1 MTLVAAAEQPAWDG
15 RRGPVWIVRQ
25 LARKRSARVGGA
37 ILAVVIV
44 CALLADWISPY
55 DPLRTNALHRLAE
68 PGWRHWL
75 GTDEV
80 GRDLLSRIVHGARYF
95 LLICVMTVLIKATLG
110 IVLGVTAG
118 VGPSWVDLLVMRLV
132 DVMLAFPYI
141 LLVLAIVA
149 MLGPSLWT
157 AMIAVGIA
165 GSPAYAR
172 IVRSEVLSVKKE
184 VYVEAMRALGAGP
197 VRITLRT
204 ILPNVASS
212 LIVYTSFAMPL
223 AVLSAA
229 ALSFLGLGAQPPLPE
244 WGAMVVGARTLLS
257 TAWWVAAAPGIAIF
271 LSVLAL
277 NLLGNAL
284 RDVLDPRSR

>member
-1 MTLVAAAEQPAWDG
+1 MSRNL
-15 RRGPVWIVRQ
+15 R
-25 LARKRSARVGGA
+25 LLSRKRAAQIGGT
-37 ILAVVIV
+37 ILLIVVL
-44 CALLADWISPY
+44 CAAFAPWVAPQ
-55 DPLRTNALHRLAE
+55 DPLRTDVLHRMA
-68 PGWRHWL
+68 PPSAAHWF

-80 GRDLLSRIVHGARYF
+80 GRDLFSRVVHGARYF
-95 LLICVMTVLIKATLG
+95 LLICTVSVAIKAAIG

-118 VGPSWVDLLVMRLV
+118 AGPAVLDLAVMRLV

-165 GSPAYAR
+165 GAPAYAR
-172 IVRSEVLSVKKE
+172 IVRSEVLAVKKE
-184 VYVEAMRALGAGP
+184 EYVEAMRVLGAGQA
-197 VRITLRT
+197 RITLDT

-212 LIVYTSFAMPL
+212 LIVYTSYAMPL

-244 WGAMVVGARTLLS
+244 WGAMVVGARTLIA
-257 TAWWVAAAPGIAIF
+257 TAWWVAAAPGFAIF
-271 LSVLAL
+271 FSVLAL
-277 NLLGNAL
+277 NLVGNAL
-284 RDVLDPRSR
+284 RDVLDPRTR

>member
-1 MTLVAAAEQPAWDG
+1 MSAT
-15 RRGPVWIVRQ
+15 RRSASWIARQ
-25 LARKRSARVGGA
+25 LAGKPSARVGGA
-37 ILAVVIV
+37 IVAVLIV
-44 CALLADWISPY
+44 CALLAPLIAGQ
-55 DPLRTNALHRLAE
+55 DPLRTDALHRLQPPSAA
-68 PGWRHWL
+68 HWL

-80 GRDLLSRIVHGARYF
+80 GRDLFSRIVHGARYF
-95 LLICVMTVLIKATLG
+95 LLICLFSVTIKAALG
-110 IVLGVTAG
+110 ISLGLAAG
-118 VGPSWVDLLVMRLV
+118 AGPGWLDLAVMRLV

-149 MLGPSLWT
+149 ILGPSLWT

-165 GSPAYAR
+165 GAPAYAR
-172 IVRSEVLSVKKE
+172 IVRSEVLAVKKE
-184 VYVEAMRALGAGP
+184 EYVEAERALGAGA
-197 VRITLRT
+197 VRIAFGT

-244 WGAMVVGARTLLS
+244 WGAMVVGARTLLR
-257 TAWWVAAAPGIAIF
+257 TAWWVAVAPGAAIF

-284 RDVLDPRSR
+284 RDVLDPRAQ

>member
-1 MTLVAAAEQPAWDG
+1 MIAA
-15 RRGPVWIVRQ
+15 RRSPVWIARQ
-25 LARKRSARVGGA
+25 LAAKPSARLGGT
-37 ILAVVIV
+37 IV
-44 CALLADWISPY
+44 LVLIACALLAPLIAPQ
-55 DPLRTNALHRLAE
+55 DPLRTDALHRLLPPSGA
-68 PGWRHWL
+68 HWL

-80 GRDLLSRIVHGARYF
+80 GRDLFSRIVHGARYF
-95 LLICVMTVLIKATLG
+95 LLICLFSVSIKAALG
-110 IVLGVTAG
+110 ISLGLAAG
-118 VGPSWVDLLVMRLV
+118 AGPAWLDLAIMRVV

-149 MLGPSLWT
+149 ILGPSLWT

-165 GSPAYAR
+165 GAPAYAR
-172 IVRSEVLSVKKE
+172 IVRSEVLAVKKE
-184 VYVEAMRALGAGP
+184 EYVEAMRALGAGV
-197 VRITLRT
+197 VRIAFGT

-244 WGAMVVGARTLLS
+244 WGAMMVGARTLLR
-257 TAWWVAAAPGIAIF
+257 TAWWVAAAPGVAIF

-284 RDVLDPRSR
+284 RDVLDPRAQ

>member
-1 MTLVAAAEQPAWDG
+1 MSNP
-15 RRGPVWIVRQ
+15 RRSFGWIARQ
-25 LARKRSARVGGA
+25 LAKKPSARVGGT
-37 ILAVVIV
+37 IVLVLIV
-44 CALLADWISPY
+44 CALLAPVIAGQ
-55 DPLRTNALHRLAE
+55 DPLRTDALNRLQPPSAA
-68 PGWRHWL
+68 HWL

-80 GRDLLSRIVHGARYF
+80 GRDLFSRIVHGARYF
-95 LLICVMTVLIKATLG
+95 LLICLFSVAIKAALG
-110 IVLGVTAG
+110 ISLGLAAG
-118 VGPSWVDLLVMRLV
+118 AGPNWLDLAIMRVV

-149 MLGPSLWT
+149 ILGPSLWT

-165 GSPAYAR
+165 GAPAYAR
-172 IVRSEVLSVKKE
+172 IVRSEVLAVKKE
-184 VYVEAMRALGAGP
+184 EYVEAERALGAGV
-197 VRITLRT
+197 VRIAFGT

-244 WGAMVVGARTLLS
+244 WGAMVVGARTLLQ
-257 TAWWVAAAPGIAIF
+257 TAWWVAAAPGVAIF

-284 RDVLDPRSR
+284 RDVLDPRAQ

>member
-1 MTLVAAAEQPAWDG
+1 MSAARRSLPWIAW
-15 RRGPVWIVRQ
+15 Q
-25 LARKRSARVGGA
+25 LAAKPSARLGGA
-37 ILAVVIV
+37 IVLLLIA
-44 CALLADWISPY
+44 CALLAPLIASQ
-55 DPLRTNALHRLAE
+55 DPLRTDALHRLQA
-68 PGWRHWL
+68 PSTAHWL

-80 GRDLLSRIVHGARYF
+80 GRDLFSRIIYGSRYF
-95 LLICVMTVLIKATLG
+95 LLICLFSVAIKAALG
-110 IVLGVTAG
+110 ISLGLAAG
-118 VGPSWVDLLVMRLV
+118 AGPSWLDLAVMRLV
-132 DVMLAFPYI
+132 DVLLAFPYI

-149 MLGPSLWT
+149 ILGPSLWT

-165 GSPAYAR
+165 GAPAYAR
-172 IVRSEVLSVKKE
+172 IVRSEVLAVKKE
-184 VYVEAMRALGAGP
+184 EYVEAERALGAGS
-197 VRITLRT
+197 VRIAFGT

-244 WGAMVVGARTLLS
+244 WGAMFVGARTLLR
-257 TAWWVAAAPGIAIF
+257 TAWWAAAAPGLAIF

-284 RDVLDPRSR
+284 RDVLDPRAQ

>member
-1 MTLVAAAEQPAWDG
+1 MSAA
-15 RRGPVWIVRQ
+15 RRSFRWTVRR
-25 LARKRSARVGGA
+25 LAAKPSARLGGA
-37 ILAVVIV
+37 IVLVLLA
-44 CALLADWISPY
+44 CALLAPVIAPQ
-55 DPLRTNALHRLAE
+55 DPLRTDALNRLMPPSAA
-68 PGWRHWL
+68 HWL

-80 GRDLLSRIVHGARYF
+80 GRDLFSRIVHGSRYF
-95 LLICVMTVLIKATLG
+95 LLICALSVAIKAALG
-110 IVLGVTAG
+110 ISLGLAAG
-118 VGPSWVDLLVMRLV
+118 AGPGWLDLAIMRIV

-141 LLVLAIVA
+141 LLVLAVVA
-149 MLGPSLWT
+149 ILGPSLWT

-165 GSPAYAR
+165 GAPAYAR
-172 IVRSEVLSVKKE
+172 IVRSEVLAVKKE
-184 VYVEAMRALGAGP
+184 EYVEAERALGASDL
-197 VRITLRT
+197 RIAFGT

-244 WGAMVVGARTLLS
+244 WGAMVVGARTLLR
-257 TAWWVAAAPGIAIF
+257 TAWWVAAAPGVAIF

-284 RDVLDPRSR
+284 RDVLDPRAQ

>member
-1 MTLVAAAEQPAWDG
+1 MSRNIRL
-15 RRGPVWIVRQ
+15 
-25 LARKRSARVGGA
+25 LSRKRAAQIGGT
-37 ILAVVIV
+37 ILLIVVL
-44 CALLADWISPY
+44 CAAFAPWIAPQ
-55 DPLRTNALHRLAE
+55 DPLRTDVLHRMA
-68 PGWRHWL
+68 PPSAAHWF

-80 GRDLLSRIVHGARYF
+80 GRDLFSRVVHGARYF
-95 LLICVMTVLIKATLG
+95 LLICTVSVAIKAAIG

-118 VGPSWVDLLVMRLV
+118 AGPAAVDLAVMRLV

-165 GSPAYAR
+165 GAPAYAR
-172 IVRSEVLSVKKE
+172 IVRSEVLAVKKE
-184 VYVEAMRALGAGP
+184 EYVEAMRVLGAGQ
-197 VRITLRT
+197 VRITLDT

-212 LIVYTSFAMPL
+212 LIVYTSYAMPL

-244 WGAMVVGARTLLS
+244 WGAMVVGARTLIA
-257 TAWWVAAAPGIAIF
+257 TAWWVAAAPGLAIF
-271 LSVLAL
+271 FSVLSL
-277 NLLGNAL
+277 NLVGNAL
-284 RDVLDPRSR
+284 RDVLDPRTR

>member
-1 MTLVAAAEQPAWDG
+1 MSGSLGLLT
-15 RRGPVWIVRQ
+15 
-25 LARKRSARVGGA
+25 RKRAAQVGGT
-37 ILAVVIV
+37 ILLVVV
-44 CALLADWISPY
+44 LCAAFAPWIAPQ
-55 DPLRTNALHRLAE
+55 DPLRTDVLHRMA
-68 PGWRHWL
+68 PPSAAHWF

-80 GRDLLSRIVHGARYF
+80 GRDLFSRVVHGARYF
-95 LLICVMTVLIKATLG
+95 LLICTVSVAIKAAIG

-118 VGPSWVDLLVMRLV
+118 AGPAVLDLAVMRLV

-165 GSPAYAR
+165 GAPAYAR
-172 IVRSEVLSVKKE
+172 IVRSEVLAVKKE
-184 VYVEAMRALGAGP
+184 EYVEAMRVLGAGQA
-197 VRITLRT
+197 RITLDT

-212 LIVYTSFAMPL
+212 LIVYTSYAMPL

-244 WGAMVVGARTLLS
+244 WGAMVVGARTLIA
-257 TAWWVAAAPGIAIF
+257 TAWWVAAAPGFAIF
-271 LSVLAL
+271 FSVLAL
-277 NLLGNAL
+277 NLVGNAL
-284 RDVLDPRSR
+284 RDVLDPRTR

>member
-1 MTLVAAAEQPAWDG
+1 MSRNIRL
-15 RRGPVWIVRQ
+15 
-25 LARKRSARVGGA
+25 LSRKRAAQIGGT
-37 ILAVVIV
+37 ILLIVVL
-44 CALLADWISPY
+44 CAAFAPWIAPQ
-55 DPLRTNALHRLAE
+55 DPLRTDVLHRMA
-68 PGWRHWL
+68 PPSAAHWF

-80 GRDLLSRIVHGARYF
+80 GRDLFSRVVHGARYF
-95 LLICVMTVLIKATLG
+95 LLICTVSVAIKAAIG

-118 VGPSWVDLLVMRLV
+118 AGPAAVDLAVMRLV

-165 GSPAYAR
+165 GAPAYAR
-172 IVRSEVLSVKKE
+172 IVRSEVLAVKKE
-184 VYVEAMRALGAGP
+184 EYVEAMRVLGAGQ
-197 VRITLRT
+197 VRITLDT

-212 LIVYTSFAMPL
+212 LIVYTSYAMPL

-244 WGAMVVGARTLLS
+244 WGAMVVGSRDFLR
-257 TAWWVAAAPGIAIF
+257 TAWWVATVPGLAIF
-271 LSVLAL
+271 VAVLAC

-284 RDVLDPRSR
+284 RDVLDPRSA